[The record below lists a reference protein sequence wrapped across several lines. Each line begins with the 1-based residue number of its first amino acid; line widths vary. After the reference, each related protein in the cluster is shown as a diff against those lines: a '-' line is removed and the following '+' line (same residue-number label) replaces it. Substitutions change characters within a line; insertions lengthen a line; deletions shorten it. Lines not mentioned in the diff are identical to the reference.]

1 MKKEIGVWI
10 DHRQAVIVT
19 LLAHGEE
26 EITHIASDME
36 KHVRFS
42 GASQSGT
49 PTDHNDSTEDKRD
62 RRFEGHLD
70 KYYDAVIA
78 LLYDADS
85 ILILGPG
92 EAKGELHKRLE
103 GHKARE
109 GEGIVVVEATDKLTD
124 GQIVAEVKRHFHVN
138 PVRL

>member
-1 MKKEIGVWI
+1 MKKEIGLWI

-19 LLAHGEE
+19 LLAHGEDE
-26 EITHIASDME
+26 TTHIDSGME

-42 GASQSGT
+42 GASHSST
-49 PTDHNDSTEDKRD
+49 STDHDDSSEDKRD
-62 RRFEGHLD
+62 RRFEDHLD

-78 LLYDADS
+78 LFNDADS
-85 ILILGPG
+85 ILIIGPG

-103 GHKARE
+103 GHKAHP
-109 GEGIVVVEATDKLTD
+109 GIVVVATADKLTD

-138 PVRL
+138 PVQL